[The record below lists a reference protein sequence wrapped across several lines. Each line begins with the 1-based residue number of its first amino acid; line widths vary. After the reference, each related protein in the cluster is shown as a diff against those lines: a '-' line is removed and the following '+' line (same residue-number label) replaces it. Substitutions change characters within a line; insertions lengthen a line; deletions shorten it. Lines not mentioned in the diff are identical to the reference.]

1 LRQKLS
7 RQQITSKAKSSHI
20 GTFRAKKNLALGGT
34 MHLIIDGYG
43 DNPKLMQDE
52 QFLYQLLD
60 SYPAQIGMTKI
71 SSPLVFRYVGSRP
84 EDWGISGFVFIA
96 ESHISIHT
104 FVERR
109 YINIDVFSCKDF
121 NAEQV
126 IKDLKD
132 KFQLTRFSSRL
143 INRDWKM
150 ADLAEATDIPQFRS
164 V

>member
-1 LRQKLS
+1 
-7 RQQITSKAKSSHI
+7 
-20 GTFRAKKNLALGGT
+20 

-43 DNPKLMQDE
+43 NNPKLMQDE
-52 QFLYQLLD
+52 QFLYQLLN

-71 SSPLVFRYVGSRP
+71 SSPLVFRYVGARP

-104 FVERR
+104 FVERC
-109 YINIDVFSCKDF
+109 YVNIDVFSCKDF

-126 IKDLKD
+126 IRDLKD

-150 ADLAEATDIPQFRS
+150 SDLVEATDIPELYS

>member
-1 LRQKLS
+1 
-7 RQQITSKAKSSHI
+7 
-20 GTFRAKKNLALGGT
+20 
-34 MHLIIDGYG
+34 MIIDGYG

-109 YINIDVFSCKDF
+109 YVNIDVFSCKDF

-143 INRDWKM
+143 INRDLKM
-150 ADLAEATDIPQFRS
+150 ADLTEATDIPQFHS

>member
-1 LRQKLS
+1 
-7 RQQITSKAKSSHI
+7 
-20 GTFRAKKNLALGGT
+20 

-43 DNPKLMQDE
+43 DNPKVMQDE

-71 SSPLVFRYVGSRP
+71 SSPLVFRYIGSRP

-132 KFQLTRFSSRL
+132 KFQLTKLSSRL

-150 ADLAEATDIPQFRS
+150 ADLTEATDIPQLHS

>member
-1 LRQKLS
+1 
-7 RQQITSKAKSSHI
+7 
-20 GTFRAKKNLALGGT
+20 

-43 DNPKLMQDE
+43 DNSKVMQDE

-71 SSPLVFRYVGSRP
+71 SSPLVFRYIGSRP

-104 FVERR
+104 FVERC

-121 NAEQV
+121 DAEQV

-132 KFQLTRFSSRL
+132 KFQLTKLSSRL

-150 ADLAEATDIPQFRS
+150 SDLSGVTDIPQFHS
-164 V
+164 I